1 MSSQTMTAPAVGHRP
16 PDPGTDTPMYDYGGS
31 HNDASP
37 PNDSRSDSAI
47 RNMHNSAPA
56 SRPLPATQIGIK
68 TEPSENQDFTMDED
82 QKDANAQ
89 SAAGALLAQLLGNQS
104 APNAGSAPGQSAGQ
118 QFEHQDSKSQDP
130 NRLSIDQSAQSAKL
144 FDSTFNPDS
153 DLSKG
158 MQDLSNGG
166 LSAADMFAGMG
177 MGTQEGSGG
186 GHRLSDAM
194 DSLSD
199 PLNPKSNM
207 EQPSLLPPFDLVEA
221 PNNPFDALQHNEL
234 LTAAY
239 LSQSADL
246 SALGYQDG
254 SASIAGSEPRIQAF
268 AKLEFDDGHFY
279 VNTYS
284 FILGRDVRA
293 ARAAHQRE
301 IQFRQAVR
309 SSRAKSSSGGNT
321 SHTPNRMKREESA
334 AMMGSVVSDRGGIMG
349 FDPELP
355 PPNLQ
360 NNLNISRRSSKSS
373 IDDSAMPINPAQL
386 QTTTSTDYNA
396 LAMQSLQEGNGEA
409 KPVDALALLPSPD
422 SCPTIPIHPPSTI
435 DGTAAGHRGI
445 SRRHVRIAY
454 NFDRSLFEMEVMGR
468 NGAFIGADWLSPGQ
482 VRPLHSGD
490 YIQIGG
496 VRIRFLLPDVPIGET
511 GANRLEEE
519 AAEEPV
525 EEEDAAGSVD
535 AEHEVDD
542 MDTNMSDSVVDSK
555 DRMKLVL
562 KNKDSDSRPMPSIE
576 ASGDQP
582 AARRRGPGR
591 PPKDG
596 IMSKRERAEL
606 AREQKMAAKRD
617 ANGGSTPPPQPAV
630 ASTPVGTVQSR
641 PTKSGKTPK
650 ESVVPESPTS
660 SVKPAEKR
668 KYNKRKK
675 DGTMDFAL
683 PSTEGGQLAT
693 EQRPEEYVKPPP
705 VKKRKP
711 SRSPSPNYPPESVY
725 TQEDLAKPPYNYA
738 VLIFDALTEAGTP
751 MTLKQIYRALKL
763 KYPYFRFKC
772 ETEGWTS
779 SVRHNLNGNGHL
791 FMHAERDGKG
801 WSWQLRPGASVEK
814 EKKRRPSPP
823 PPQPQPPQVSAPAP
837 QPYMGP
843 ISHSYA
849 PPAGGPPPMQAQ
861 HHNFQFPPMPSANFS
876 TPQAAPQHSSPYATP
891 APPVSA
897 APAKPPAPTPAPAP
911 VPAPASF
918 PIPSTIR
925 NNLPAAFA
933 QTIPSTYTSPY
944 ASDPAPQ
951 SGGPQAQPAQTPR
964 PGQGQPPPPRQSPY
978 PPPKPPTSQPPH
990 MNTQPQAFPPPAGSQ
1005 FQPQH
1010 QQQHQQQHQHQQPA
1024 QSQQSQPQQQPPP
1037 RPHSHPH
1044 PHPPQHQ
1051 HQQHQQHQ
1059 HQPQHVGPPH
1069 HQAQQQRPPPP
1080 QHQPGPPP
1088 HSQPQ
1093 QMSARPNQMPSG
1105 PSETSSFNERA
1116 SKAIDDFEAVLM
1128 EDYEDKNYI
1137 REVLRSARARV
1148 LGNATE
1154 SSFPGGEPKDEGVI
1168 MDVLRNLVG
1177 SLKDE

>member
-31 HNDASP
+31 QNHPSP
-37 PNDSRSDSAI
+37 PTDVRSDSAI
-47 RNMHNSAPA
+47 RDMHNSAPA

-68 TEPSENQDFTMDED
+68 TEQSDHHNLMMGDAE
-82 QKDANAQ
+82 KDSNAQ

-104 APNAGSAPGQSAGQ
+104 TSTSASAPEQSVGQ
-118 QFEHQDSKSQDP
+118 QIEHQDLKLHIS
-130 NRLSIDQSAQSAKL
+130 NRPSIDQTA
-144 FDSTFNPDS
+144 DSSKFFDS
-153 DLSKG
+153 DLPHDQDSAFTAQG
-158 MQDLSNGG
+158 MQHISNGG
-166 LSAADMFAGMG
+166 FSTADIFAGI
-177 MGTQEGSGG
+177 GTTPQEGSSA

-194 DSLSD
+194 DTLSD
-199 PLNPKSNM
+199 PLNPKLSM
-207 EQPSLLPPFDLVEA
+207 DQPSLLPPFDIGGIPKNAFE
-221 PNNPFDALQHNEL
+221 ALQQNEL

-254 SASIAGSEPRIQAF
+254 TTSVAGSEPRIQAF

-301 IQFRQAVR
+301 VQFRQAVR

-349 FDPELP
+349 FDPDVPPHLP
-355 PPNLQ
+355 T
-360 NNLNISRRSSKSS
+360 NLNISRRSSKSS
-373 IDDSAMPINPAQL
+373 LDESAMPIHANPAQL

-409 KPVDALALLPSPD
+409 KPVDTLALLPSPD

-454 NFDRSLFEMEVMGR
+454 NFDRSFFEMEVMGR

-511 GANRLEEE
+511 GADRLEEE
-519 AAEEPV
+519 AAEEDDDP
-525 EEEDAAGSVD
+525 DSID
-535 AEHEVDD
+535 AEHEIDD
-542 MDTNMSDSVVDSK
+542 MDRHMSESVEGKES
-555 DRMKLVL
+555 RMTKIVL
-562 KNKDSDSRPMPSIE
+562 KTKDTDSSALPSIE
-576 ASGDQP
+576 GSGDQP

-606 AREQKMAAKRD
+606 AREQKIAAKRE
-617 ANGGSTPPPQPAV
+617 ANGGVTPPPMA
-630 ASTPVGTVQSR
+630 AIPVQNR
-641 PTKSGKTPK
+641 PTKAGKTITK
-650 ESVVPESPTS
+650 ESVGAESPTS

-675 DGTMDFAL
+675 DGTSMDYPL
-683 PSTEGGQLAT
+683 PSTESGQLPT

-711 SRSPSPNYPPESVY
+711 SRSPSPNYPPESAY
-725 TQEDLAKPPYNYA
+725 TPEDLAKPPYNYA
-738 VLIFDALTEAGTP
+738 VLIFDALTDAGTP

-791 FMHAERDGKG
+791 FMHAERD
-801 WSWQLRPGASVEK
+801 V
-814 EKKRRPSPP
+814 
-823 PPQPQPPQVSAPAP
+823 
-837 QPYMGP
+837 
-843 ISHSYA
+843 
-849 PPAGGPPPMQAQ
+849 
-861 HHNFQFPPMPSANFS
+861 
-876 TPQAAPQHSSPYATP
+876 
-891 APPVSA
+891 
-897 APAKPPAPTPAPAP
+897 
-911 VPAPASF
+911 
-918 PIPSTIR
+918 
-925 NNLPAAFA
+925 
-933 QTIPSTYTSPY
+933 
-944 ASDPAPQ
+944 Q
-951 SGGPQAQPAQTPR
+951 SM
-964 PGQGQPPPPRQSPY
+964 PPRQNPL
-978 PPPKPPTSQPPH
+978 P
-990 MNTQPQAFPPPAGSQ
+990 
-1005 FQPQH
+1005 
-1010 QQQHQQQHQHQQPA
+1010 
-1024 QSQQSQPQQQPPP
+1024 
-1037 RPHSHPH
+1037 
-1044 PHPPQHQ
+1044 
-1051 HQQHQQHQ
+1051 
-1059 HQPQHVGPPH
+1059 
-1069 HQAQQQRPPPP
+1069 
-1080 QHQPGPPP
+1080 PGPPE
-1088 HSQPQ
+1088 S
-1093 QMSARPNQMPSG
+1093 
-1105 PSETSSFNERA
+1105 SSFNDRA
-1116 SKAIDDFEAVLM
+1116 NKAIDDFEAVLM

>member
-31 HNDASP
+31 QNHPSP
-37 PNDSRSDSAI
+37 PTDVRSDSAI
-47 RNMHNSAPA
+47 RDMHNSAPA

-68 TEPSENQDFTMDED
+68 TEQSDNHDLIMGDA
-82 QKDANAQ
+82 QKDSNAQ
-89 SAAGALLAQLLGNQS
+89 SAAGALLAQLLGNQPTSTSAS
-104 APNAGSAPGQSAGQ
+104 APEQSAGQ
-118 QFEHQDSKSQDP
+118 QMEHQDLKLHIS
-130 NRLSIDQSAQSAKL
+130 NRPSIDQTAESSK
-144 FDSTFNPDS
+144 FFDS
-153 DLSKG
+153 DLPQDQDSAFTIQG
-158 MQDLSNGG
+158 MQNISNGG
-166 LSAADMFAGMG
+166 FSTTDIFAGI
-177 MGTQEGSGG
+177 GTTPQEGGSA

-194 DSLSD
+194 DTLSD
-199 PLNPKSNM
+199 PLNPKSSID
-207 EQPSLLPPFDLVEA
+207 QPSLLPPFDIGGIPKNAFE
-221 PNNPFDALQHNEL
+221 ALQQNEL

-239 LSQSADL
+239 LSQGADL

-254 SASIAGSEPRIQAF
+254 TTSVAGSEPRIQAF

-301 IQFRQAVR
+301 VQFRQAVR

-349 FDPELP
+349 FDPDVPPHLP
-355 PPNLQ
+355 T
-360 NNLNISRRSSKSS
+360 NLNISRRSSKSS
-373 IDDSAMPINPAQL
+373 LDESAMPIHANPAQL

-409 KPVDALALLPSPD
+409 KPVDTLALLPSPD

-454 NFDRSLFEMEVMGR
+454 NFDRSFFEMEVMGR

-511 GANRLEEE
+511 GADRLEEE
-519 AAEEPV
+519 AAEDDDDP
-525 EEEDAAGSVD
+525 DSID
-535 AEHEVDD
+535 AEHEIDD
-542 MDTNMSDSVVDSK
+542 MDRHMSDSVEGKESRVTK
-555 DRMKLVL
+555 IVL
-562 KNKDSDSRPMPSIE
+562 KNKDADSSALPSIE
-576 ASGDQP
+576 GSGDQP
-582 AARRRGPGR
+582 ARRRGPGR

-606 AREQKMAAKRD
+606 AREQKMAAKRE
-617 ANGGSTPPPQPAV
+617 ANGGVTPPPMA
-630 ASTPVGTVQSR
+630 AIPVQNR
-641 PTKSGKTPK
+641 PTKAGKTITK
-650 ESVVPESPTS
+650 ESVGAESPTS

-675 DGTMDFAL
+675 DGTSMDYPL
-683 PSTEGGQLAT
+683 PSTEGGHLPT
-693 EQRPEEYVKPPP
+693 EPRPEEYVKPPP

-711 SRSPSPNYPPESVY
+711 SRSPSPNYPPESAY
-725 TQEDLAKPPYNYA
+725 TPEDLAKPPYNYA
-738 VLIFDALTEAGTP
+738 VLIFDALTDAGTP

-823 PPQPQPPQVSAPAP
+823 PPPPAQPPQVSAPAP

-849 PPAGGPPPMQAQ
+849 PPSGGPPPMQAQ
-861 HHNFQFPPMPSANFS
+861 HHNFQFPPMPSTNFS
-876 TPQAAPQHSSPYATP
+876 APPAAPQHSSPYVPP
-891 APPVSA
+891 APAVSS
-897 APAKPPAPTPAPAP
+897 APPKPPVPTPAPAP
-911 VPAPASF
+911 VPAPAPASF

-925 NNLPAAFA
+925 SNLPAAFA

-944 ASDPAPQ
+944 ASDPT
-951 SGGPQAQPAQTPR
+951 PQAAQGRPSQAPRPAQ
-964 PGQGQPPPPRQSPY
+964 GPPPPQQQSPY
-978 PPPKPPTSQPPH
+978 PPPKPPSQQTPR
-990 MNTQPQAFPPPAGSQ
+990 MNPQPQAFPPAGPQ

-1010 QQQHQQQHQHQQPA
+1010 QQLAQSQQPQQQPHQPHQHPHPHQHQHAPQHAPQHVAPPHHQVQQQQHPIQQQHQHQ
-1024 QSQQSQPQQQPPP
+1024 
-1037 RPHSHPH
+1037 
-1044 PHPPQHQ
+1044 HQ
-1051 HQQHQQHQ
+1051 H
-1059 HQPQHVGPPH
+1059 
-1069 HQAQQQRPPPP
+1069 PPPP
-1080 QHQPGPPP
+1080 PPGPPM
-1088 HSQPQ
+1088 HSQVQ
-1093 QMSARPNQMPSG
+1093 SMPPRQNPLPPG
-1105 PSETSSFNERA
+1105 PPESSSFNDRA
-1116 SKAIDDFEAVLM
+1116 NKAIDDFEAVLM

>member
-1 MSSQTMTAPAVGHRP
+1 MTAPAVGHRP
-16 PDPGTDTPMYDYGGS
+16 PDPGMDTPMYDYGGS
-31 HNDASP
+31 QNHPSP
-37 PNDSRSDSAI
+37 PTDVRSDSAI
-47 RNMHNSAPA
+47 RDMHNSAPA

-68 TEPSENQDFTMDED
+68 TEQSDNHDLIMGDT
-82 QKDANAQ
+82 QKDSNAQ
-89 SAAGALLAQLLGNQS
+89 SAAGALLAQLLGNQPASTSAS
-104 APNAGSAPGQSAGQ
+104 APEQSVGQ
-118 QFEHQDSKSQDP
+118 QIEHQDLKLHIS
-130 NRLSIDQSAQSAKL
+130 NRPSIDQTAESSK
-144 FDSTFNPDS
+144 FFDS
-153 DLSKG
+153 DLPNDQDSPFTAQG
-158 MQDLSNGG
+158 MQNISNGG
-166 LSAADMFAGMG
+166 FSTTDIFAGI
-177 MGTQEGSGG
+177 GTTPQEGSSA

-194 DSLSD
+194 DTLSD
-199 PLNPKSNM
+199 PLNPKSSM
-207 EQPSLLPPFDLVEA
+207 DQPSLLPPFDMGGIPKNAFE
-221 PNNPFDALQHNEL
+221 ALQQNEL

-254 SASIAGSEPRIQAF
+254 TTSVAGSEPRIQAF

-301 IQFRQAVR
+301 VQLRQAVR

-349 FDPELP
+349 FDPDVPPHLP
-355 PPNLQ
+355 S
-360 NNLNISRRSSKSS
+360 NLNISRRSSKSS
-373 IDDSAMPINPAQL
+373 LDESAMPIHANPAQL

-409 KPVDALALLPSPD
+409 KPVDTLALLPSPD

-454 NFDRSLFEMEVMGR
+454 NFDRSFFEMEVMGR

-511 GANRLEEE
+511 GADRLEEE
-519 AAEEPV
+519 AAEDD
-525 EEEDAAGSVD
+525 DAPDSID
-535 AEHEVDD
+535 AEHEIDD
-542 MDTNMSDSVVDSK
+542 MDRHMSDSAEGKESK
-555 DRMKLVL
+555 VTKIIL
-562 KNKDSDSRPMPSIE
+562 KNKDADSKALPSIE
-576 ASGDQP
+576 GSGDQP

-606 AREQKMAAKRD
+606 AREQKMAAKRE
-617 ANGGSTPPPQPAV
+617 ANGGVTPPPIAAIAV
-630 ASTPVGTVQSR
+630 QNR
-641 PTKSGKTPK
+641 PTKAGKTVTK
-650 ESVVPESPTS
+650 ESVGAESPTS

-675 DGTMDFAL
+675 DGTSMDYPL
-683 PSTEGGQLAT
+683 PSTEGGPLPT

-711 SRSPSPNYPPESVY
+711 SRSPSPNYPPESAY
-725 TQEDLAKPPYNYA
+725 TPEDLAKPPYNYA
-738 VLIFDALTEAGTP
+738 VLIFDALTDAGTP

-823 PPQPQPPQVSAPAP
+823 PPPPQQPPQVSAPAP

-849 PPAGGPPPMQAQ
+849 PPSGGPPPMQAQ
-861 HHNFQFPPMPSANFS
+861 HHNFQFPPMPSTNFS
-876 TPQAAPQHSSPYATP
+876 APPAAPQHSSPYVPPSPAVSS
-891 APPVSA
+891 APP
-897 APAKPPAPTPAPAP
+897 KPPAPTPVPAP
-911 VPAPASF
+911 VPAPAPASF

-925 NNLPAAFA
+925 SNLPAAFA

-951 SGGPQAQPAQTPR
+951 AAQARPSQAPRPAQ
-964 PGQGQPPPPRQSPY
+964 GPPPPQQQSPY
-978 PPPKPPTSQPPH
+978 PPPKPPSQQPPR
-990 MNTQPQAFPPPAGSQ
+990 MNPQPQAFPLLLGLNSNPSI
-1005 FQPQH
+1005 
-1010 QQQHQQQHQHQQPA
+1010 
-1024 QSQQSQPQQQPPP
+1024 SN
-1037 RPHSHPH
+1037 RPSHNNRSSSLISIINNTH
-1044 PHPPQHQ
+1044 IH
-1051 HQQHQQHQ
+1051 
-1059 HQPQHVGPPH
+1059 
-1069 HQAQQQRPPPP
+1069 
-1080 QHQPGPPP
+1080 
-1088 HSQPQ
+1088 
-1093 QMSARPNQMPSG
+1093 
-1105 PSETSSFNERA
+1105 TSTHTRTRLNMRLSMWHLRIIRSSNNNILFNNSTSIKINININTRLLLLLDHLCIL
-1116 SKAIDDFEAVLM
+1116 KCTVLM